1 MNNIGDVLK
10 KYALKPVRYTIKQN
24 AYIITTDSGRFVLK
38 KISNNRDENNKE
50 QTRKIYSYLSSR
62 SFNYFPKLIKSD
74 DDYEMYEYIEDIPT
88 PNEQKAIDIINMMSL
103 LHNKTTYYKEVS
115 IDIFKEKYEDI
126 KVKLDDLSKYY
137 MDLITFIESR
147 KYMSPSEY
155 HLARNISIVFS
166 SLDFCKYY
174 LEEWYT
180 LVSNKTKE
188 RLVTVH
194 NNLKVDH
201 ILENSSPYL
210 ISWNNAKMDIPI
222 YDFYKFYRNHY
233 LDFDFEEL
241 YNIYVSKYPLLMEEK
256 MLLFIL
262 LSIPPKIEF
271 TQNELENCIK
281 INRYLEY
288 IYKTEKLIKP
298 DTFKQ
303 TTKETTNKYK

>member
-1 MNNIGDVLK
+1 
-10 KYALKPVRYTIKQN
+10 
-24 AYIITTDSGRFVLK
+24 
-38 KISNNRDENNKE
+38 
-50 QTRKIYSYLSSR
+50 
-62 SFNYFPKLIKSD
+62 
-74 DDYEMYEYIEDIPT
+74 
-88 PNEQKAIDIINMMSL
+88 MMSL

-303 TTKETTNKYK
+303 TTKETANKYK

>member
-1 MNNIGDVLK
+1 MNNIGEVLK

-38 KISNNRDENNKE
+38 KISDNRDETNKE
-50 QTRKIYSYLSSR
+50 QTRKIYNYLSSR

-88 PNEQKAIDIINMMSL
+88 PNEQKAIDVVNMMSL

-126 KVKLDDLSKYY
+126 KFKLDDLSKYY

-155 HLARNISIVFS
+155 HLARNISVVFS

-194 NNLKVDH
+194 NNLRIDH
-201 ILENSSPYL
+201 ILENSNPYL

-222 YDFYKFYRNHY
+222 YDFYKFYKNHY

-271 TQNELENCIK
+271 TSNELENCIK

-303 TTKETTNKYK
+303 TAKETTNKYK